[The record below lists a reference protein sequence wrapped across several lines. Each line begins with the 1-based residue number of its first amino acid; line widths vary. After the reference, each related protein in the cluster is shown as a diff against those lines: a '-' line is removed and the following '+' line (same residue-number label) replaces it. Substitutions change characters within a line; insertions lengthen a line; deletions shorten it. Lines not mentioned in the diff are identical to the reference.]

1 MSVTKMSFALIYV
14 DDLETNKKFYE
25 KYLGFKQ
32 EQEFRP
38 GEIFGKLGEIQ
49 CWMGSGYERVQADE
63 KSTRATVML
72 GVDSVGKLFDQLKSG
87 GEKLIHEKPVEMQ
100 EGIYWLQFADPAG
113 NVIEVLGAQ

>member
-1 MSVTKMSFALIYV
+1 MNFTLIYV
-14 DDLETNKKFYE
+14 DDLEPNKKFYE

-38 GEIFGKLGEIQ
+38 GEIFGKLGEVN
-49 CWMGSGYERVQADE
+49 CWMGSGYERTTTNE

-87 GEKLIHEKPVEMQ
+87 GEKVIHEAPVEMQ
-100 EGIYWLQFADPAG
+100 EGVYWLQFADPAG